1 MNPTSLT
8 SLHRTP
14 IATRIDEVQQR
25 IRRAPGDADLRAQ
38 LFQLLAVRGDWDRA
52 VEQLRLS
59 AKLNQQAVPTA
70 MAYEQAIEAERQR
83 EAVFAGTAE
92 PTIFSDSPGWLEGLL
107 LALRSTAEPAEKI
120 AQLRAAAL
128 DLAPEVAGVL
138 THAPDETEAAFA
150 WVTDGDSRLGPVCEV
165 FFNGRYGW
173 VPFSALSTVR
183 FIAPQGLCDLVWAQA
198 ELTLL
203 DGRTQQCLVPARY
216 PAGPGRAHATDD
228 DEIVLGRLT
237 EWLPLHGDTYAGI
250 GQKMWLTD
258 AGEYGVLDV
267 REIRFDTVAATPAG
281 IAADVADVP
290 GQAG

>member
-14 IATRIDEVQQR
+14 IATRIDDVQQR

-38 LFQLLAVRGDWDRA
+38 LFQLLVVRGDWDRA

-59 AKLNQQAVPTA
+59 AKLNRQAVPTA

-92 PTIFSDSPGWLEGLL
+92 PTIFGDSPGWLEGLL
-107 LALRSTAEPAEKI
+107 LALRSTAEPAEKL
-120 AQLRAAAL
+120 APLRASAL
-128 DLAPEVAGVL
+128 DLAPAVAGVL
-138 THAPDETEAAFA
+138 THAPDDTEAAFA
-150 WVTDGDSRLGPVCEV
+150 WVTDGDSRLGPICEV

-173 VPFSALSTVR
+173 VPFSALATVR

-203 DGRTQQCLVPARY
+203 DGRVQQCLVPARY
-216 PAGPGRAHATDD
+216 PAAPGRAHATDD
-228 DEIVLGRLT
+228 DAIALGRLT

-258 AGEYGVLDV
+258 TGEYGLLDL
-267 REIRFDTVAATPAG
+267 REIRFDAVPDAPAG
-281 IAADVADVP
+281 GDADAAHAT